1 MTLETMAL
9 GGLVV
14 GLVTYAGL
22 SIFFV
27 YGWVRRITG
36 RAALIASAA
45 TTLWFAVFLALGQQ
59 PITDLFE
66 IAAYCTWILLLTRI
80 LGVGFGQLR
89 DPAYRMQSSIAI
101 LTVVGFVVSLVA
113 ISGIDQLADVVPPTL
128 LKLLLCLLGIVTL
141 EQVARNTRRDHQWSI
156 KYLIVGL
163 GAIFAYG
170 FVLYS
175 NALLFRSPSLTLF
188 VPQGF
193 IYAVAAPFIAV
204 ASLRNR
210 NQRLHVNLSRQFVFR
225 TGTVL
230 LAGGYLL
237 IMGTAG
243 YYVRFFGG
251 EWGAVFEVFLVTAG
265 LLGLAILAS
274 SARLRNSLRVLIV
287 RNLYEYKY
295 DYRDEW
301 LRVTREL
308 TQSNPDES
316 LAGRAIHALTDLVHA
331 NAGAYWRLSNEGVL
345 LPMLQVNTR
354 WNLPLSPQG
363 SNSLTTFFSDFNWII
378 DLDEHRANPRAYAG
392 LDLSNDLDHLGGA
405 RFIVPLL
412 LGERLFGIIA
422 IGQPAVPIA
431 LIWEDYD
438 ILKVI
443 ARQTAGF
450 LALHHAD
457 TVLSAS
463 KQLRAMDQLS
473 AFVVHDLK
481 TVIAQFSLLLRNAV
495 KHKGNPAFID
505 DMLATTEHAVG
516 QMNKLLGQLRTREER
531 EPIELDLIEIVHQV
545 VDERAEQRPG
555 PVLETSL
562 AHLTVKADP
571 ARLAAVVSH
580 VVQNAQEATPD
591 NGSVHVHVHASPTWA
606 IVDIKDTGHGMTPE
620 FIASEL
626 FMPFATTKGVAGIGV
641 GAYQCREYVQA
652 LGGDVAV
659 RSLPGIGTEFTLRL
673 PLVAP
678 AQMLGQRA

>member
-1 MTLETMAL
+1 
-9 GGLVV
+9 LVV
-14 GLVTYAGL
+14 PL
-22 SIFFV
+22 
-27 YGWVRRITG
+27 
-36 RAALIASAA
+36 
-45 TTLWFAVFLALGQQ
+45 
-59 PITDLFE
+59 
-66 IAAYCTWILLLTRI
+66 
-80 LGVGFGQLR
+80 
-89 DPAYRMQSSIAI
+89 
-101 LTVVGFVVSLVA
+101 
-113 ISGIDQLADVVPPTL
+113 
-128 LKLLLCLLGIVTL
+128 
-141 EQVARNTRRDHQWSI
+141 
-156 KYLIVGL
+156 
-163 GAIFAYG
+163 
-170 FVLYS
+170 
-175 NALLFRSPSLTLF
+175 
-188 VPQGF
+188 GF
-193 IYAVAAPFIAV
+193 IYAVGAPFIAV

-210 NQRLHVNLSRQFVFR
+210 DQRLHVNLSRQFVFR
-225 TGTVL
+225 TGALL

-251 EWGAVFEVFLVTAG
+251 EWGAVFEVFLVSAG

-274 SARLRNSLRVLIV
+274 STRLRKSLRVVMV
-287 RNLYEYKY
+287 RNLYESKY

-308 TQSNPDES
+308 TQTNPDET
-316 LAGRAIHALTDLVHA
+316 LAGRAIHALSDLVHA
-331 NAGAYWRLSNEGVL
+331 NGGAYWRLSNEGIL
-345 LPMLQVNTR
+345 LPMLQVNTF
-354 WNLPLSPQG
+354 WNLPLSPAG
-363 SNSLTTFFSDFNWII
+363 SNSLTQFFARFGWII
-378 DLDEHRANPRAYAG
+378 DLAEHRDSTRAYAG
-392 LDLSNDLDHLGGA
+392 LDLSHDIDHLSGA

-422 IGQPAVPIA
+422 IGEPAVPIT

-495 KHKGNPAFID
+495 KHKSNPAFID

-516 QMNKLLGQLRTREER
+516 QMNKLLNQLRSREER

-545 VDERAEQRPG
+545 VDERAEQRPE
-555 PVLETSL
+555 PIFETNL
-562 AHLTVKADP
+562 ARLTVRADP
-571 ARLAAVVSH
+571 TRLAAVVNH
-580 VVQNAQEATPD
+580 VVQNAQEATPE
-591 NGSVHVHVHASPTWA
+591 NGSVRVLVHASPAWA
-606 IVDIKDTGHGMTPE
+606 IVAIEDTGHGMTPE
-620 FIASEL
+620 FIASDL

-659 RSLPGIGTEFTLRL
+659 RSQPGVGTEFTLRL
-673 PLVAP
+673 PLVAQER
-678 AQMLGQRA
+678 ALEQRV

>member
-9 GGLVV
+9 GGLVI
-14 GLVTYAGL
+14 GLVTYSVL
-22 SIFFV
+22 LLFFV
-27 YGWVRRITG
+27 YGWTRRITG
-36 RAALIASAA
+36 RAALVASAV
-45 TTLWFAVFLALGQQ
+45 TTLWFATFLERGPGPL
-59 PITDLFE
+59 TDLLE
-66 IAAYCTWILLLTRI
+66 ITAYCAWILLLTRI
-80 LGVGFGQLR
+80 LGVGFAHLR
-89 DPAYRMQSSIAI
+89 NPAYRMQFAIVI
-101 LTVVGFVVSLVA
+101 LTGLGFSAGLFA
-113 ISGIDQLADVVPPTL
+113 LSGNHQLAAMAPPAL
-128 LKLLLCLLGIVTL
+128 VKLLLCLLGIITL
-141 EQVARNTRRDHQWSI
+141 EQVARNTRRDHQWNI

-163 GAIFAYG
+163 GAMFGYG

-175 NALLFRSPSLTLF
+175 DALLFQSPSLTLF

-210 NQRLHVNLSRQFVFR
+210 DQRMHVNLSRQFVFR
-225 TGTVL
+225 TGTLL

-251 EWGAVFEVFLVTAG
+251 EWGAVFEVFLVSAG

-274 SARLRNSLRVLIV
+274 SSRLRNSLRVVMV

-331 NAGAYWRLSNEGVL
+331 SAGAYWRLSNEGIL
-345 LPMLQVNTR
+345 LPMLQVNTH
-354 WNLPLSPQG
+354 WNLPLSPTG
-363 SNSLTTFFSDFNWII
+363 SNSLVNFFSDFNWII
-378 DLDEHRANPRAYAG
+378 DLDEHRDNPRAYVG
-392 LDLSNDLDHLGGA
+392 LDLSGDLDHLRGA

-422 IGQPAVPIA
+422 IGEPAVPIT

-516 QMNKLLGQLRTREER
+516 QMNKLLNQLRSREER

-545 VDERAEQRPG
+545 VGERAEQRPE
-555 PVLETSL
+555 PVLETDL
-562 AHLTVKADP
+562 AHLTVRADP
-571 ARLAAVVSH
+571 TRLAAVVSH
-580 VVQNAQEATPD
+580 VVQN
-591 NGSVHVHVHASPTWA
+591 
-606 IVDIKDTGHGMTPE
+606 
-620 FIASEL
+620 
-626 FMPFATTKGVAGIGV
+626 
-641 GAYQCREYVQA
+641 QCREYVQA

-659 RSLPGIGTEFTLRL
+659 RSQPGVGTEFTLRL
-673 PLVAP
+673 PLVAV
-678 AQMLGQRA
+678 AQALDQRA

>member
-1 MTLETMAL
+1 MC
-9 GGLVV
+9 
-14 GLVTYAGL
+14 
-22 SIFFV
+22 SRF
-27 YGWVRRITG
+27 
-36 RAALIASAA
+36 
-45 TTLWFAVFLALGQQ
+45 
-59 PITDLFE
+59 
-66 IAAYCTWILLLTRI
+66 AAYCTWILLLTRI
-80 LGVGFGQLR
+80 LGVGFVNLR
-89 DPAYRMQSSIAI
+89 DPIYRMQSSIAI

-113 ISGIDQLADVVPPTL
+113 LSGNDQLADVMPPTL
-128 LKLLLCLLGIVTL
+128 LKLLLCLLGIITL
-141 EQVARNTRRDHQWSI
+141 EQVARNTRRDHEWNIQ
-156 KYLIVGL
+156 YLIVGL
-163 GAIFAYG
+163 GAMFAYG

-175 NALLFRSPSLTLF
+175 DALLFRSPSLTLF

-210 NQRLHVNLSRQFVFR
+210 NHRLRVNLSRQFVFR
-225 TGTVL
+225 TGTLL

-251 EWGAVFEVFLVTAG
+251 EWGPVFEVFLVSAG

-274 SARLRNSLRVLIV
+274 SARLRNSLRVLMV

-308 TQSNPDES
+308 TQSNPDET

-331 NAGAYWRLSNEGVL
+331 KAGAYWRLSNEGIL

-363 SNSLTTFFSDFNWII
+363 SRSLTRFFSDFNWII
-378 DLDEHRANPRAYAG
+378 DLDEHRTNPRAYAG
-392 LDLSNDLDHLGGA
+392 LNLSNDVDHLGGA

-412 LGERLFGIIA
+412 LGDRLFGIIA
-422 IGQPAVPIA
+422 IGEPAVPIT

-463 KQLRAMDQLS
+463 TQLRAMDQLS

-481 TVIAQFSLLLRNAV
+481 TVVSQFSLLLRNAD

-516 QMNKLLGQLRTREER
+516 QMNKLLNQLRTREER
-531 EPIELDLIEIVHQV
+531 EPIELDLIKIIHQV

-562 AHLTVKADP
+562 AQLTVKADP
-571 ARLAAVVSH
+571 TRLAAVVSH
-580 VVQNAQEATPD
+580 VVQNAQEATPEH
-591 NGSVHVHVHASPTWA
+591 GSVHVHVHSSPTWA

-641 GAYQCREYVQA
+641 GAYQCREYVRA

-659 RSLPGIGTEFTLRL
+659 RSQPGIGTEFTLRL
-673 PLVAP
+673 PLVAQ
-678 AQMLGQRA
+678 AQALDQRV

>member
-1 MTLETMAL
+1 
-9 GGLVV
+9 
-14 GLVTYAGL
+14 
-22 SIFFV
+22 
-27 YGWVRRITG
+27 
-36 RAALIASAA
+36 
-45 TTLWFAVFLALGQQ
+45 
-59 PITDLFE
+59 
-66 IAAYCTWILLLTRI
+66 
-80 LGVGFGQLR
+80 
-89 DPAYRMQSSIAI
+89 
-101 LTVVGFVVSLVA
+101 
-113 ISGIDQLADVVPPTL
+113 
-128 LKLLLCLLGIVTL
+128 LLLCLLGIITL
-141 EQVARNTRRDHQWSI
+141 EQVARNTRRDHQWNI

-163 GAIFAYG
+163 GAMFAYG
-170 FVLYS
+170 FVLYAD
-175 NALLFRSPSLTLF
+175 ALLFQSPSLTLF

-210 NQRLHVNLSRQFVFR
+210 DQRLHVNLSRQFVFR
-225 TGTVL
+225 TGTLL

-251 EWGAVFEVFLVTAG
+251 EWGAVFEVFLVSAG

-274 SARLRNSLRVLIV
+274 SPRIRNSLRVVMV

-308 TQSNPDES
+308 TQTNPDES
-316 LAGRAIHALTDLVHA
+316 LAERAIHALTDLVHA

-345 LPMLQVNTR
+345 LPMLQVNTH
-354 WNLPLSPQG
+354 WNVPLSPTG
-363 SNSLTTFFSDFNWII
+363 SNSLVKFFGKFNWII
-378 DLDEHRANPRAYAG
+378 DLDEYRDNPRAYAG
-392 LDLSNDLDHLGGA
+392 LDLSADLDQLRGA

-422 IGQPAVPIA
+422 IGEPAVPIT

-481 TVIAQFSLLLRNAV
+481 TIIAQFSLLLRNAA
-495 KHKGNPAFID
+495 KHKANPAFID
-505 DMLATTEHAVG
+505 DMLATTDHAVG
-516 QMNKLLGQLRTREER
+516 QMSKLLNQLRSREDR

-545 VDERAEQRPG
+545 VDERAEQRPE
-555 PVLETSL
+555 PVLETNL

-571 ARLAAVVSH
+571 TRLAAVVSH
-580 VVQNAQEATPD
+580 VVQNAQEATPE
-591 NGSVHVHVHASPTWA
+591 NGSVQVRIHASPAWA
-606 IVDIKDTGHGMTPE
+606 IVDIKDTGHGMTRE
-620 FIASEL
+620 FIESEL

-659 RSLPGIGTEFTLRL
+659 RSQPGIGTEFTLRL
-673 PLVAP
+673 PLVTVAP
-678 AQMLGQRA
+678 GLDQRA